1 VQVRTAQPKINQQ
14 FKGNKTPGEWLA
26 AKVSVRY
33 NLMNPIDPKKL
44 SVTAGRPYP
53 MGPIVYEEGTR
64 FTIFSRHAT
73 RVWVALFDNVED
85 REPVWEYEFD
95 PQRHR
100 TGDVWSI
107 FVRGAKEGVYFLY
120 RMDGPR
126 APREGHR
133 YNPNV
138 YLLDP
143 YAKAFVG
150 DIHDGTMKCVAVHDR
165 MDWNDDVR
173 PRIPLKD
180 LVVYETHV
188 RGFTKHPSAGVHN
201 PGTYRGL
208 VDKIPHLKELGVN
221 AVELLPIQEFG
232 ETLLGRC
239 SLKTGRQLANYWGY
253 SNIGFFAPTDR
264 YAISAVRREH
274 LEEFR
279 SMVKALHHAGIEV
292 FLDVVF
298 NHTSEGDERGPTL
311 CFRGIDNSI
320 YYLLSKDGAYL
331 NYSGCGNTL
340 NCNHP
345 LVRDFILDCLRYWV
359 AVMHIDGFRFDL
371 ASILGRDQEGNVIQ
385 DAPLVKRI
393 SEDPVLRDTKL
404 IAEAWD
410 AGGAYQVGG
419 FGGARWAEWNGKY
432 RDDVRRFWRGDA
444 GMRGAFA
451 TRITGSA
458 DLYLHSDRTPE
469 HSINF
474 ITCHDGFT
482 LRDLVSYNTKHNE
495 ANGEGNVDGMDENYS
510 WNYGHEGDTDAPEI
524 NALRLRTQKSL
535 IATLFLSLGVPLMLG
550 GDEMNRTQQGNNNAY
565 CQDNEI
571 SWFDWTLLE
580 KNQELFRFCKNLI
593 AFRRKNPV
601 FRRNTFFNGGTSPDT
616 ADAVWFSPE
625 GVGVDWNGAENTLAC
640 RIHPRENSGTG
651 IYMFFNA
658 TDHPVT
664 FQLPEGAWRVRINS
678 AAPPPEDYFE
688 HRNAPPAQGDAFE
701 ASAKSVVVLTTSE

>member
-1 VQVRTAQPKINQQ
+1 
-14 FKGNKTPGEWLA
+14 
-26 AKVSVRY
+26 
-33 NLMNPIDPKKL
+33 MNTIDTSKL

-53 MGPIVYEEGTR
+53 MGPIVYEEGIR

-85 REPVWEYEFD
+85 KEPVWEYEFD
-95 PQRHR
+95 RERHR

-107 FVRGAKEGVYFLY
+107 FVWGAEEGVYFLY
-120 RMDGPR
+120 RVDGPW

-133 YNPNV
+133 YNQKL

-150 DIHDGTMKCVAVHDR
+150 DIHNGAMKCVAVHDE
-165 MDWNDDVR
+165 MDWHDDVR

-180 LVVYETHV
+180 LVIYETHV
-188 RGFTKHPSAGVHN
+188 RGFTKHPSSDVNN
-201 PGTYRGL
+201 PGTYHGL
-208 VDKIPHLKELGVN
+208 IEKIPHLKELGVN

-232 ETLLGRC
+232 ETMLGRC
-239 SLKTGRQLANYWGY
+239 GLKTGKQLVNYWGY
-253 SNIGFFAPTDR
+253 SNIGFFAPSGR
-264 YAISAVRREH
+264 YAVSAVRQEH
-274 LEEFR
+274 LDEFR
-279 SMVKALHHAGIEV
+279 AMIKALHAADIEV
-292 FLDVVF
+292 ILDVVF

-320 YYLLSKDGAYL
+320 YYLLSEGAYL
-331 NYSGCGNTL
+331 NYSGCGNTV

-371 ASILGRDQEGNVIQ
+371 ASILGRDQNGNVIE
-385 DAPLVKRI
+385 DAPLIMRI
-393 SEDPVLRDTKL
+393 AEDPVLRDVKL

-419 FGGARWAEWNGKY
+419 FGNARWAEWNGKY
-432 RDDVRRFWRGDA
+432 RDDVRRFWRGDP

-451 TRITGSA
+451 MRLTGSA
-458 DLYLHSDRTPE
+458 DLYMRGDRSPE

-495 ANGEGNVDGMDENYS
+495 ANGEGNVDGADENYS
-510 WNYGHEGDTDAPEI
+510 WNCGHEGDTDDPEI
-524 NALRLRTQKSL
+524 NALRLRTQKSM
-535 IATLFLSLGVPLMLG
+535 IATLFLSLGVPMMLG

-571 SWFDWTLLE
+571 SWFDWTLL
-580 KNQELFRFCKNLI
+580 QQSRELFSFCKNMI
-593 AFRRKNPV
+593 AFRKDNPV
-601 FRRNTFFNGGTSPDT
+601 FCRKTFFSGGENPNE
-616 ADAVWFSPE
+616 ADVAWFSPSGE
-625 GVGVDWNGAENTLAC
+625 DMDWNGNENTLAC
-640 RIHPRENSGTG
+640 RVHPKENAGVG
-651 IYMFFNA
+651 LFMIFNGA
-658 TDHPVT
+658 NTPVR
-664 FQLPEGAWRVRINS
+664 FQLPSGDWQVRVNS
-678 AAPPPEDYFE
+678 AASPPEDYFSASD
-688 HRNAPPAQGDAFE
+688 APTMQGNSFE
-701 ASAKSVVVLTTSE
+701 ANDKSVVVLMLPAG